1 MKRRT
6 GILFSLIAALV
17 CATGPASADPATKPV
32 SPPMPV
38 PGPVKAPN
46 PNLPPTSRPALS
58 KATTQPTT
66 KAAVAKAEEKLSD
79 AQRIARQ
86 MRARAEAD
94 SKLFQV
100 AHIDLDEPVTEKAPA
115 FSLFGDQNIIT
126 IHSLI
131 DRLHKARDD
140 KNLRAVLITVGT
152 TNFSF
157 SQAQELRNALDELRK
172 AGKRTFVYADAY
184 DTAAYTMATGA
195 TDVCLLSGG
204 EMMMPG
210 VGLETMF
217 YKGLFDKVGV
227 GADYV
232 QIGEYK
238 GAEEPYT
245 RTAPSEELRGELNK
259 LVDSLYAQII
269 DGIAVHRNLP
279 KDSIKADIDEAILTA
294 KTAKERKL
302 VDHLVDQDGLKA
314 LIKDELGHEIKLIAE
329 YGVPQREKMDFSNP
343 LALLQMMSKKPEA
356 SNKPAIALVHASGEI
371 VDGSADDGMFGG
383 GGTIGSE
390 DLRKALRMA
399 VNDDK
404 VKAIVLRI
412 DSPGGSALA
421 SEVMWQAARHAADA
435 KPLIVSVGGM
445 AASGGYYLASSGDY
459 IFADPSAIVGS
470 IGVVGG
476 KFVLK
481 DLFAK
486 VGLTTE
492 EFSRGRNA
500 DLFSSNQPF
509 SDRQRRMVTNWMRET
524 YDQFTER
531 VMTNRAGKIK
541 NIDDVARGRI
551 FLAKQAKDLGMVDE
565 LGGVEDA
572 IDYAAKEAELKPGQY
587 EVRTVPAPRTLADIF
602 NSNDGPDAAMPFKPK
617 IELGLDALFGPLDP
631 VTRQLLTNQLRAVQM
646 LQHRPVLLLSPYVI
660 TVK

>member
-1 MKRRT
+1 MTGRT
-6 GILFSLIAALV
+6 GMLFTLIAALI
-17 CATGPASADPATKPV
+17 CSAGPLLADPATKPV

-38 PGPVKAPN
+38 PGPVKLPN
-46 PNLPPTSRPALS
+46 PNLPPSTRPSLT
-58 KATTQPTT
+58 KAATEPTT
-66 KAAVAKAEEKLSD
+66 KSVTKAEEKLSD

-86 MRARAEAD
+86 IKARAEAD
-94 SKLFQV
+94 AKLFQV
-100 AHIDLDEPVTEKAPA
+100 AHFDLDEPVTEKAPT
-115 FSLFGDQNIIT
+115 FSLFGDRNIIT
-126 IHSLI
+126 VHGLI
-131 DRLHKARDD
+131 ERLHKARDD
-140 KNLRAVLITVGT
+140 KNLRAVLITVGST
-152 TNFSF
+152 SFNF

-195 TDVCLLSGG
+195 TDVCLLGGG

-245 RTAPSEELRGELNK
+245 RTGPSEELRGELNK
-259 LVDSLYAQII
+259 LVDSLYDQII

-279 KDSIKADIDEAILTA
+279 KDAIKAAIDEAILTA

-314 LIKDELGHEIKLIAE
+314 LIKDELGHEIKLIDD
-329 YGVPQREKMDFSNP
+329 YGAAQREKLDFSNP
-343 LALLQMMSKKPEA
+343 LALLQMMSKRPEP
-356 SNKPAIALVHASGEI
+356 SSRPAVALVHAEGEI
-371 VDGSADDGMFGG
+371 VDGSAEDNMFGG
-383 GGTIGSE
+383 GGTIGGE

-399 VNDDK
+399 VQDDK

-421 SEVMWQAARHAADA
+421 SEVMWQAARHAADS

-509 SDRQRRMVTNWMRET
+509 TDRQRRMVTNWMRET

-572 IDYAAKEAELKPGQY
+572 IIHAAKEAELKPGEY
-587 EVRTVPAPRTLADIF
+587 DVRTLPAPRTLADIF
-602 NSNDGPDAAMPFKPK
+602 NGGSDGSDAAMAFKPK
-617 IELGLDALFGPLDP
+617 IQLGLDALFGPLDP
-631 VTRQLLTNQLRAVQM
+631 TTRRLITNQLRAAQM
-646 LQHRPVLLLSPYVI
+646 LQQRPVLLLAPYVVTI
-660 TVK
+660 K